1 MTDRAP
7 TTSELIARASS
18 HGPETVHSMRQ
29 LVSLHDGEFAEWR
42 NWEFWAQLARRWRE
56 RAPKERT
63 REQAREH
70 YRRVVRA
77 LGIRRSQ

>member
-1 MTDRAP
+1 MANSP
-7 TTSELIARASS
+7 SLLELKIRIADHREAL
-18 HGPETVHSMRQ
+18 E
-29 LVSLHDGEFAEWR
+29 SLHEIGSLHEGPFDQWR